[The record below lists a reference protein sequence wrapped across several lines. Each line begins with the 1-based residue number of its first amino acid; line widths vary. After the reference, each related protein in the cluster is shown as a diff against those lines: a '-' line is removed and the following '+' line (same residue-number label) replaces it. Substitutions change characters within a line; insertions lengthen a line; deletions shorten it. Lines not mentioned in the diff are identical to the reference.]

1 MAAGDQG
8 AATKQTDLP
17 TRVMSAL
24 VMLAVAAFAVGIGG
38 YVLDAFLYLVALI
51 AFGEFVML
59 VWRATPNW

>member
-24 VMLAVAAFAVGIGG
+24 VMLAVAAAAVGI
-38 YVLDAFLYLVALI
+38 ASFS
-51 AFGEFVML
+51 
-59 VWRATPNW
+59 PS